1 MFVDNANTPSMTIK
15 WLDGEGT
22 RKSPD
27 LERVSPL
34 FLSAL
39 AWQER

>member
-1 MFVDNANTPSMTIK
+1 MFVGNANTPSMTII
-15 WLDGEGT
+15 WLDGEGN
-22 RKSPD
+22 RKGPD
-27 LERVSPL
+27 LKRISPI